1 MAKIDEKRRE
11 KILNGN
17 MWGVII
23 SICSPL
29 FLYYLFTSIYSFVDM
44 IFANEISTGSVSSVA
59 ALSQIKNLLSSLGGA
74 ISAGGAILV
83 ARQFG
88 AGDFIKAKKYAN
100 VMFSLITISVTALA
114 LICIPLAYPIC
125 KWSGISS
132 AQANA
137 ATGYFIVQIIDLL
150 FVAYNGMFIALQKS
164 KGNTKSIF
172 LLNVISMIVKLIFNY
187 LFIYVLHVTNIIW
200 IAIATLLSQ
209 VFLFSILSFEGF
221 KKDNIFRITLKEFS
235 LAKDYV
241 KRILQ
246 ISIPIFIGKFVF
258 SFGKVIV
265 NSIFGAQYL
274 EILKS
279 QIDINDPEALL
290 QAETAAGLVVGALAV
305 SGNMNGMITS
315 PCIAFEE
322 AESTIISQNLGNK
335 NMKRAIECFFKT
347 FVISCGFGAIGY
359 ILVRFTFQDE
369 LISIFNTASTPEQ
382 AQQFMAYVKEI
393 HDYDS
398 LTIPALAIN
407 CAVLGVLYGFGRTKT
422 TMVMNI
428 ARLFVF
434 RIPTLLILL
443 YFFPELGV
451 SCAGISMGISNIGIA
466 VMGIVCLIVFLIKLK
481 KESYKQPI

>member
-74 ISAGGAILV
+74 ISAGGAIIV

-88 AGDFIKAKKYAN
+88 AGDFVKAKKYAN

-235 LAKDYV
+235 LAKD
-241 KRILQ
+241 
-246 ISIPIFIGKFVF
+246 
-258 SFGKVIV
+258 
-265 NSIFGAQYL
+265 
-274 EILKS
+274 
-279 QIDINDPEALL
+279 
-290 QAETAAGLVVGALAV
+290 
-305 SGNMNGMITS
+305 
-315 PCIAFEE
+315 
-322 AESTIISQNLGNK
+322 
-335 NMKRAIECFFKT
+335 
-347 FVISCGFGAIGY
+347 
-359 ILVRFTFQDE
+359 
-369 LISIFNTASTPEQ
+369 
-382 AQQFMAYVKEI
+382 
-393 HDYDS
+393 
-398 LTIPALAIN
+398 
-407 CAVLGVLYGFGRTKT
+407 
-422 TMVMNI
+422 
-428 ARLFVF
+428 
-434 RIPTLLILL
+434 
-443 YFFPELGV
+443 
-451 SCAGISMGISNIGIA
+451 
-466 VMGIVCLIVFLIKLK
+466 
-481 KESYKQPI
+481 